1 MQINSHYK
9 FFSFILIFLSISSFF
24 LGFIY
29 GENSAGAGTL
39 NNDFRYVWKN
49 LHTFLNNEL
58 IRALEF
64 TTAADSTY
72 YTSSRTPLIYILNAL
87 FNPFVETKMDF
98 VKSIFVFS
106 LTIPFLFYF
115 CLKQKFNKEQSILLI
130 LISSIICLS
139 PYFRTSAYW
148 GLEENFGIV
157 SLLLTFLFLNQFIS
171 YRPNDWKKYFKLLLT
186 VFFSSICLYFD
197 QKLIIIPLICF
208 LKIITLNESIKLKI
222 FSIFFYFIFSLPYL
236 YLIASWGNIIPTADA
251 GGRLIGSQLHFY
263 HIGYSTTM
271 IAFYLLP
278 LLLFKKKI
286 SEIIKSFFYEKKNYY
301 SIALFFIYLAYLLI
315 FHEFDKE
322 SMLGKGFVHKFALLI
337 FDNDL
342 FQKVFIYFSFFISWI
357 IVLIYFKDNL
367 NDKLILAYFLLSS
380 IVIWPIQQEYF
391 DPLIMIM
398 AFTFFDTKIIP
409 SYRNSIFFYLYLSV
423 FLISS
428 NFYYYNL
435 LN

>member
-39 NNDFRYVWKN
+39 NNDFQNVWKN
-49 LHTFLNNEL
+49 LRTFLNNDL
-58 IRALEF
+58 SRAIEF
-64 TTAADSTY
+64 TTAADGAY
-72 YTSSRTPLIYILNAL
+72 YKSSRTPLIYILNAL

-98 VKSIFVFS
+98 IRSIFVFS
-106 LTIPFLFYF
+106 LTIPIFFYL

-157 SLLLTFLFLNQFIS
+157 SLLLAFLFLNQFIS
-171 YRPNDWKKYFKLLLT
+171 HRSNDWKKYFKLFLT

-208 LKIITLNESIKLKI
+208 LKIILSNESIKLKI
-222 FSIFFYFIFSLPYL
+222 FLIFFYFIFSLPYL
-236 YLIASWGNIIPTADA
+236 YLIASWGNIIPTRDA
-251 GGRLIGSQLHFY
+251 EARNIGSQIHFY
-263 HIGYSTTM
+263 HLGYSVTM
-271 IAFYLLP
+271 LAFYLLP
-278 LLLFKKKI
+278 LLLFKKRI
-286 SEIIKSFFYEKKNYY
+286 SELIKSFFYERKNYY

-322 SMLGKGFVHKFALLI
+322 SVLGKGVVHKFALLI

-367 NDKLILAYFLLSS
+367 NDKLIVAYFLLSS

-398 AFTFFDTKIIP
+398 AFTFFDTKIIL
-409 SYRNSIFFYLYLSV
+409 SYRNSIFLYLYLSV
-423 FLISS
+423 LLISS